1 MYIIFLGE
9 KTRKTITHNMKTVI
23 IIPSRLGSTRL
34 PNKPLAMINGKTL
47 IQHCFESAV
56 NAKLGEVFVATD
68 DEKIASVVRNA
79 GGNAILTPSD
89 LPSGTDRI
97 MNAYNQIGREFDCI
111 VNLQGDIPNISPII
125 IQKTIEV
132 LEKTGCDIATA
143 AMKVGVDIAQK
154 PSCVK
159 PVLSKHGN
167 FYKALYFS
175 RQLVPYNAKEYY
187 EHIGLYAYTPAS
199 LEKFTSLAESSLE
212 QVERLE
218 QLRALENGMSIC
230 ACIVDSSLKPIS
242 IDTQDDLDLAITHL
256 KKKSLPSTERY
267 KKLSAS
273 LKQNMQRRKV

>member
-1 MYIIFLGE
+1 M
-9 KTRKTITHNMKTVI
+9 RAVI

-34 PNKPLAMINGKTL
+34 PSKPLAMIHGKAL

-56 NAKLGEVFVATD
+56 NSKLGEVFVATD
-68 DEKIASVVRNA
+68 DETIASVVKNA
-79 GGNAILTPSD
+79 GGNAIITPSE

-97 MNAYNQIGREFDCI
+97 MNAYNQIGRDFDCI

-125 IQKTIEV
+125 IQKTIET

-143 AMKVGVDIAQK
+143 AMKVEADMARK

-159 PVLSKHGN
+159 PVFSKYGDFH
-167 FYKALYFS
+167 KALYFS

-187 EHIGLYAYTPAS
+187 EHIGLYVYTPKS
-199 LEKFTSLAESSLE
+199 LKKFTELAESPLE
-212 QVERLE
+212 QMEKLE

-230 ACIVDSSLKPIS
+230 ACVVDSSLKPIS
-242 IDTQDDLDLAITHL
+242 IDTQEDLDLAIEHL
-256 KKKSLPSTERY
+256 KKKGFASTERY

-273 LKQNMQRRKV
+273 LKQNMQRRKA